1 MKRSTRRELL
11 ERVRAQLPVHGGESS
26 EQAVRAERD
35 AVALTALADLDVAS
49 YPHEPLLPAMW
60 QLRENLTA

>member
-11 ERVRAQLPVHGGESS
+11 ERVRAQ
-26 EQAVRAERD
+26 
-35 AVALTALADLDVAS
+35 LTALADLDVAS